1 MECEFLTM
9 MSVTGILALILFF
22 IALREASRPDSDKN
36 SRRNAMRT
44 VIFSFVAMVAYLVVF
59 TIIALW

>member
-1 MECEFLTM
+1 M

-36 SRRNAMRT
+36 SRRNAMRV
-44 VIFSFVAMVAYLVVF
+44 VIFSFIAMASYLMVF

>member
-1 MECEFLTM
+1 M
-9 MSVTGILALILFF
+9 MSVTAILALIIFF